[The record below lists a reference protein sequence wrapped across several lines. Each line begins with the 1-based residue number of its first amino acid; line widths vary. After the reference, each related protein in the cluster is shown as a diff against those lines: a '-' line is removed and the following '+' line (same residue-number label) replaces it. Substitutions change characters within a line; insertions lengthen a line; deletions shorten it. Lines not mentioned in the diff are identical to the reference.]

1 MATPGLAVVV
11 TGAAGRIGRAVAAEL
26 LARGHR
32 VRGFDRVP
40 SPGLADQVQG
50 DLARPGDVARA
61 VAGADAVVHLAA
73 TPDEDDFLTRLLPDN
88 VVGLYHL
95 LEQARLAGVR
105 RVVLASSGQVVRG
118 HAGPVPI
125 TPEMPVAP
133 RNWYAATKV
142 LAEAA
147 GQAYAHLHGLSVI
160 VVRCGWCPRTRRDIA
175 DLEATD
181 RGRNVYLSTGDAG
194 RCFAGGAG
202 RPPVRCGVR
211 HQPAAGADALR
222 PRPRPDA
229 PRLRAPRPLAGGHRA
244 DHRALRDRRHRR
256 PPRGCVRGPLTA
268 SRPPRAAP
276 ESWRSPP
283 AADP

>member
-1 MATPGLAVVV
+1 MAAPALAVTV
-11 TGAAGRIGRAVAAEL
+11 TGSAGRIGRAVAAEL

-40 SPGLADQVQG
+40 SPGLADQLRG
-50 DLARPGDVARA
+50 DLMRPGDVARA

-125 TPEMPVAP
+125 TPEMPVTP

-147 GQAYAHLHGLSVI
+147 GQACAHLHDLSVI

-175 DLEATD
+175 ALEATD
-181 RGRNVYLSTGDAG
+181 RGRNVYLSPGDAG
-194 RCFAGGAG
+194 RCFACA
-202 RPPVRCGVR
+202 VEA
-211 HQPAAGADALR
+211 PADLR
-222 PRPRPDA
+222 FA
-229 PRLRAPRPLAGGHRA
+229 VVFATSRPLERTLYDLGPA
-244 DHRALRDRRHRR
+244 RALLGYEPRDRW
-256 PPRGCVRGPLTA
+256 PQGTELITEP
-268 SRPPRAAP
+268 
-276 ESWRSPP
+276 
-283 AADP
+283 